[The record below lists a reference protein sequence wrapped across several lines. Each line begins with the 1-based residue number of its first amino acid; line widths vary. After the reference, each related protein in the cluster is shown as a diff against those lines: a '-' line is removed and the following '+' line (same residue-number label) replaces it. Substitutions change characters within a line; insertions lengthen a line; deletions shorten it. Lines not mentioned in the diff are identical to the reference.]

1 MIKRSE
7 SNVQSKIAR
16 KKNDRKKRNRRLML
30 EGLENR
36 QLLAASVVP
45 ATPVVDSTL
54 FDNVAP
60 RNIGTVQAFAVLEAE
75 ISGQSGAND
84 SFESAQL
91 IPLGNLPG
99 QESSIDLVGNAGYTV
114 NSVTGILQTD
124 IDIFAVDLKAGDIFD
139 IATQGGVTELFVY
152 NEDGSFWFSTN
163 TNEGFFGYSANS
175 PLQTAGNAVAAQVVP
190 EDGRYYIV
198 GAPSGSNASYTY
210 GLRTYRPVT
219 ESLPV
224 GAQQILYVDFDGG
237 FFAADQFSRGVP
249 TGGIIR
255 VPSLQE
261 SLPLVGVQLQD
272 NAAYESLIR
281 DTLAEVDLHFQSIAA
296 NGSNGDYSST
306 GIAGQ
311 YGITI
316 LNSLDHADPGL
327 NNPFVTRIL
336 VGGTNAD
343 IGQAGLLGVSP
354 SGDIGNFDLSEIV
367 LSPVDL
373 VAGYSTQFPIS
384 NTTSVLDAIARTI
397 AVTISHEA
405 AHSFGIE
412 HTDGNNLIGNVI
424 DGVGAPVPAFDLGVG
439 PDGIYGTLDDT
450 EIEFVTDLY
459 DPAGTLVGTQF
470 VPQNLSWVLSS
481 GRVGGTASGTVFN
494 DANRNGSSVNDSGL
508 AGVTVFADIDGDGI
522 QDPSEPATV
531 TSSTGAFSLGL
542 AAGTHTIIAVT
553 PANFAASTSTAQTVA
568 VGVGGNTAGISFGFT
583 QVISDITGT
592 KFSDDDGDGV
602 HDAGEA
608 GIEGVYIYLDLDG
621 DDRPDLGEPSALTD
635 ANGQYSINFPGA
647 GNYTI
652 REVVTPGFSQ
662 TYPVGGEHN
671 VTFNGISLGNN
682 FDFGNQPTRD
692 FGDAPD
698 SYLTTTS
705 VGGASHGIIDGLT
718 LGSVVDREVNGSP
731 TANAL
736 GDDTTGPV
744 QSNGQITDDEDG
756 VVFTE
761 LLGLGGTSQVNVSVV
776 NTSGSQG
783 YLQGW
788 IDFDGDGSFNGA
800 NEQVF
805 SNVALATGSHALS
818 VTTPA
823 TATIGDTY
831 ARFRY
836 SQATDLGFAGSTATG
851 EVEDYQITIA
861 GSTGVVQ
868 DDVFNVPRN
877 SLSVSLDVLVNDFQ
891 TASNQLTITAV
902 DSIGIQGTV
911 TIAPGG
917 KSLIYTPPNNFLGR
931 DEFQYQVTD
940 QLGNVNVANV
950 VVNVTFQT
958 LSPIAIDDALFV
970 PQNSS
975 NRSLNVL
982 DNDIASLNGG
992 LTITSVTAGS
1002 AGGNVSVVGGGQTL
1016 RYTPQPGFAGTEQF
1030 IYSIQDAAGQVS
1042 QATVT
1047 VNLTPSS
1054 QDDDKIHYTFVA
1066 TDVDN
1071 GTDLA
1076 NQDIKV
1082 GDFFDLSVYVEDLRN
1097 FELGVASGFLDILYT
1112 DELLSVVKDSVS
1124 YGPLFEGANSFQ
1136 LGNADTPGLLN
1147 EFGATQVGL
1156 TSNDLVEHT
1165 DPVRLLTVR
1174 VQAVSPGVATFQ
1186 ADPSDLPVSE
1196 SILIGEQ
1203 AFLVPSEMRLGSTS
1217 VTIIPDSDNTSS
1229 AIDDSYPA
1237 GLDSN
1242 GNAISYTNL
1251 NAAPTVNVL
1260 DVLNNDLL
1268 GPTGQVQE
1276 FGIVTNPGLGSVAIN
1291 DNGTTGFVDDNGTPN
1306 DTTDDF
1312 FNPQKND
1319 DFIEFTPNLNANGFD
1334 SFEYVLVTGDGV
1346 RSTATVSFSVGT
1358 PTNQVLGIDFEF
1370 VDRAGNL
1377 ITQANVGQEIGLR
1390 INLDDLRGGLS
1401 ETFAFAAF
1409 LDVLYDTNSLTPI
1422 VDVTDADYDA
1432 DLGFSVAFGD
1442 SISEVASSGLVSRPG
1457 IIDEFGSIELSA
1469 GPDLDRPD
1477 PRTLA
1482 TIYFEATAVGTTAV
1496 VGSPADLF
1504 PFHDSLLYL
1513 LDTPVDVSQI
1523 RYDTASITIGA
1534 AGEGE
1539 GPVQNTALPPDVNN
1553 DGSVSALDAL
1563 LVINDLSRS
1572 QRVSG
1577 ESAPLL
1583 SSNYMLDVNGDDRVS
1598 VLDALNVVNYISRAQ
1613 AAARGEGEALAV
1625 APETDVV
1632 QGGIVTAES
1641 SDAVFASIHKVS
1653 ASAGNAG
1660 DEVPAVATVA
1670 ADSLGQS
1677 DDDDTDVLSLLAD
1690 DVSDLRG

>member
-7 SNVQSKIAR
+7 SNVQSKTRR
-16 KKNDRKKRNRRLML
+16 KKSDRKKRNRRLTL

-36 QLLAASVVP
+36 QLLAA
-45 ATPVVDSTL
+45 AITPVIPTVDLAT
-54 FDNVAP
+54 FTGP
-60 RNIGTVQAFAVLEAE
+60 RNIGTVQAFSFVETEL
-75 ISGQSGAND
+75 SNQSGVND
-84 SFESAQL
+84 LPSNATVL
-91 IPLGNLPG
+91 PLGNLPG
-99 QESSIDLVGNAGYTV
+99 QESTIDVVG
-114 NSVTGILQTD
+114 SLPFTGPITNISADLDTY
-124 IDIFAVDLKAGDIFD
+124 ALDLKAGDILD
-139 IATQGGVTELFVY
+139 IAAQGAAGSIDLFHSSGLSWLYTDANQGVFY
-152 NEDGSFWFSTN
+152 PAD
-163 TNEGFFGYSANS
+163 S
-175 PLQTAGNAVAAQVVP
+175 PLQTAGNAVISQVVP
-190 EDGRYYIV
+190 EDGRYFLTV
-198 GAPSGSNASYTY
+198 SPLDTSTSYTL
-210 GLRTYRPVT
+210 GLRTYRPVI
-219 ESLPV
+219 ESAPI
-224 GAQQILYVDFDGG
+224 GTQQIVFLDLDGAVYANTV
-237 FFAADQFSRGVP
+237 FNP
-249 TGGIIR
+249 TLPAPGIVRI
-255 VPSLQE
+255 PSLRE
-261 SLPLVGVQLQD
+261 GLPLLGIQELDDVSYNQLIDQTLV
-272 NAAYESLIR
+272 EVEKQFQ
-281 DTLAEVDLHFQSIAA
+281 TLAS
-296 NGSNGDYSST
+296 NGSNGDYDSTGVAGEFGVTVLNSRDHVDPGNNPLVTRVILGGSIADAGIATIGISST
-306 GIAGQ
+306 
-311 YGITI
+311 
-316 LNSLDHADPGL
+316 LDVGNFSMDDVVIGL
-327 NNPFVTRIL
+327 LDSI
-336 VGGTNAD
+336 VGGVTSVQIA
-343 IGQAGLLGVSP
+343 
-354 SGDIGNFDLSEIV
+354 
-367 LSPVDL
+367 
-373 VAGYSTQFPIS
+373 
-384 NTTSVLDAIARTI
+384 NTRSVLDASAQFLGLL
-397 AVTISHEA
+397 VTHEA
-405 AHSFGIE
+405 GHSFGAR
-412 HTDGNNLIGNVI
+412 HTNVGNATPNIMDSGGSFAQAIGAG
-424 DGVGAPVPAFDLGVG
+424 D
-439 PDGIYGTLDDT
+439 DGIYGTLDDV
-450 EIEFVTDLY
+450 EVEFVTDRFA
-459 DPAGTLVGTQF
+459 PEGIFGTNFVADGLSHTLATGT
-470 VPQNLSWVLSS
+470 
-481 GRVGGTASGTVFN
+481 VGGTISGTVFD
-494 DANRNGSSVNDSGL
+494 DANRNRSQLNEPGI
-508 AGVTVFADIDGDGI
+508 AGVTVFADTNANGLLDSG
-522 QDPSEPATV
+522 EPRTT
-531 TSSTGAFSLGL
+531 TSASGSFALTA
-542 AAGTHTIIAVT
+542 AAGTYTVIAQIPT
-553 PANFAASTSTAQTVA
+553 GFTSTTGNALTASTGNAASSL
-568 VGVGGNTAGISFGFT
+568 SFGFART
-583 QVISDITGT
+583 NPDITGT

-621 DDRPDLGEPSALTD
+621 DDRPDLGEPSDLTD

-671 VTFNGISLGNN
+671 VTYNGISLGNN
-682 FDFGNQPTRD
+682 YDFGNQPTRD

-836 SQATDLGFAGSTATG
+836 SQATDLGFAGATATG

-877 SLSVSLDVLVNDFQ
+877 SLSVPLDVLVNDFQ

-1291 DNGTTGFVDDNGTPN
+1291 DNGTTGFVDDNGTPS

-1390 INLDDLRGGLS
+1390 IDLDDLRGGLS